1 MVQVVPVKLSGALI
15 SNASGHH
22 AGHVE
27 VNGIGPGAIVEI
39 TRSGEVIPK
48 ILRTCRPS
56 VDARLPVA
64 CPCCKATLERQRD
77 FLVCPNTTCPDRL
90 KARFGHFF
98 HIIGTIDLFGPVA
111 CERLVQAGVR
121 SIEEV
126 FALSECGFEAMGF
139 GAGQAAALVREL
151 EACKDHPVDDF
162 RVLAALGVEHLGR
175 GDSKKLLKTT
185 ELADIPA
192 LTEDQI
198 EAIPGF
204 GALTANAIAE
214 ALPAIS
220 NDLAF
225 LARTLRKIVPTR
237 TTSPVNSDSPI
248 SGKHVVFTGTMTQ
261 GSRSDMIREAEA
273 LGAISQSGVSTK
285 TDYLVA
291 GEKVGA
297 SKLAKAEKLGTTV
310 LSEAD
315 YLALISR

>member
-1 MVQVVPVKLSGALI
+1 M
-15 SNASGHH
+15 
-22 AGHVE
+22 
-27 VNGIGPGAIVEI
+27 
-39 TRSGEVIPK
+39 T
-48 ILRTCRPS
+48 
-56 VDARLPVA
+56 
-64 CPCCKATLERQRD
+64 
-77 FLVCPNTTCPDRL
+77 
-90 KARFGHFF
+90 
-98 HIIGTIDLFGPVA
+98 
-111 CERLVQAGVR
+111 
-121 SIEEV
+121 
-126 FALSECGFEAMGF
+126 SECWLPSAWNISGGETA
-139 GAGQAAALVREL
+139 
-151 EACKDHPVDDF
+151 
-162 RVLAALGVEHLGR
+162 
-175 GDSKKLLKTT
+175 KKLLKTT